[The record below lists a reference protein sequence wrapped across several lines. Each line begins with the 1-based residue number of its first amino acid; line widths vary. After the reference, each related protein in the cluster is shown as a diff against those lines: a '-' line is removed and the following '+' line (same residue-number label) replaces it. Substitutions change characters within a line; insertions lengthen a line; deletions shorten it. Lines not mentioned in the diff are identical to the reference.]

1 MINITEKDLE
11 KLKKIGE
18 GQFGKVYQV
27 DEKTA
32 YKIYFKEIN
41 HTKKGI
47 IKNPALIQPI
57 HRLKKLKKH
66 GRMVKNTDMFI
77 DYVYID
83 GKFGGISIPYYS
95 GITLD
100 KIKDFDLNKKI
111 DIADQLIVN
120 EKELIQNG
128 IYHNDIKL
136 SNAMVV
142 EGKVKII
149 DLDDTKTHIPFLIKD
164 PDEIATKHSLHQTII
179 DIFEEK
185 PLFSKG
191 LYDYLERKRGNASS
205 DLTMLYHYLSEKRKK
220 ENYLIIHPNT
230 DIEDIKA
237 IIKENQYRI
246 IYLEDENISNNQYL
260 LELILQYRKNNIAL
274 YDIVESNNLEN
285 YMTNIN
291 VGKYL
296 VR

>member
-32 YKIYFKEIN
+32 YKVYLKEIN

-149 DLDDTKTHIPFLIKD
+149 DLDDTNTHIPFLIKD

-230 DIEDIKA
+230 DIKDIKA

-285 YMTNIN
+285 YMANIN